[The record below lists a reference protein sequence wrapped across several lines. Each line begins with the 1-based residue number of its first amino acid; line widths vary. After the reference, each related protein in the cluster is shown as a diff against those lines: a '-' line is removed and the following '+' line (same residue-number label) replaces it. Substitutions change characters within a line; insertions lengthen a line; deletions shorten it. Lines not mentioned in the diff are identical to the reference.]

1 MRKWA
6 FLFFT
11 GTAFAT
17 GPFTQLGT
25 AYQDTHSQYSAGD
38 SASASGRY
46 FSSQLA
52 LGYEAKSWEA
62 GVSLPYAVRNSTA
75 QYQYASTAQV
85 INTSTQ
91 DNGMSDPSLW
101 GARDVFG
108 GNLYAPAVALT
119 GALSAPFGKSTLGL
133 QTWHA
138 RPGVT
143 LEYPAGELRL
153 AARFYGEI
161 PFAAQTSVADQY
173 RAYAGAGFTASYPL
187 WRSLFFGADANYAA
201 GDFSRS
207 APSLRAGGFI
217 SIAEILPNLSLY
229 LGSQVELV
237 RTDRDIF
244 AVFSMRYNF
253 ADFSFA
259 ALPPMGG

>member
-1 MRKWA
+1 MRIGA
-6 FLFFT
+6 FLFLT
-11 GTAFAT
+11 GSAFAA

-46 FSSQLA
+46 FSSQLT
-52 LGYEAKSWEA
+52 LGYEAKRWDA
-62 GVSLPYAVRNSTA
+62 GVSLPYAVRNSTV
-75 QYQYASTAQV
+75 QYQYVSPEQTISSSTKD
-85 INTSTQ
+85 S
-91 DNGMSDPSLW
+91 GMSDPSLW
-101 GARDVFG
+101 ASGDVFG

-119 GALSAPFGKSTLGL
+119 AALSAPFGKNTLGL

-138 RPGVT
+138 RPGIV
-143 LEYPAGELRL
+143 LEYSVEDLRL

-161 PFAAQTSVADQY
+161 PFSAQSSVADQY
-173 RAYAGAGFTASYPL
+173 RAYAGAGFTASYPV
-187 WRSLFFGADANYAA
+187 WRTLSLGADTNYAA

-207 APSLRAGGFI
+207 APSLRAGGFMA
-217 SIAEILPNLSLY
+217 IAEILPNLSLY

-253 ADFSFA
+253 ADFSFS
-259 ALPPMGG
+259 ALPPIGN

>member
-1 MRKWA
+1 MRTWA
-6 FLFFT
+6 FLLFS
-11 GTAFAT
+11 GSVFAT

-25 AYQDTHSQYSAGD
+25 AYQDTHSQFSSGD

-46 FSSQLA
+46 FSSQLT
-52 LGYEAKSWEA
+52 LGYEAKSWDA
-62 GVSLPYAVRNSTA
+62 GVSVPYAVRDSTV
-75 QYQYASTAQV
+75 QYQYAAPVQT
-85 INTSTQ
+85 INSSTQ
-91 DNGMSDPSLW
+91 DSGMSDPSLW
-101 GARDVFG
+101 ASGDVFG

-119 GALSAPFGKSTLGL
+119 GALSAPFGKNTLGL

-138 RPGVT
+138 RPGVIF
-143 LEYPAGELRL
+143 EYPAGELRL

-161 PFAAQTSVADQY
+161 PFAAQASVADQY
-173 RAYAGAGFTASYPL
+173 RAYAGAGFTASYPV
-187 WRSLFFGADANYAA
+187 WRALSLGADTNYAA

-244 AVFSMRYNF
+244 AVFSLRYNF
-253 ADFSFA
+253 ADFELA
-259 ALPPMGG
+259 PLPPLGG